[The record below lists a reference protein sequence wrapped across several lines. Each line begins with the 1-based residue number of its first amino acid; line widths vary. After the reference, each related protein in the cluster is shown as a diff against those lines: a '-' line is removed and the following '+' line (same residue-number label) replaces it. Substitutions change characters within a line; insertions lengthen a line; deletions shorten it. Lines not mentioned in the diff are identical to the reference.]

1 MTLSDLVFT
10 VLMKC
15 VCTSVC
21 LYVSIGNDD
30 IAISNVDAKVI
41 LLAEMVVKIHGLWFK
56 NRFMDGLRITCI
68 MWVKADSC
76 V

>member
-41 LLAEMVVKIHGLWFK
+41 LLAEMVVKIHGL
-56 NRFMDGLRITCI
+56 
-68 MWVKADSC
+68 
-76 V
+76 